1 MPLSP
6 VGIKVSW
13 RPPPAAQH
21 GGLIQ
26 GYKVLYTPQL
36 RDLGKFYVWS
46 IMNYIQEICLNNMNC
61 IFQLNTI

>member
-1 MPLSP
+1 MKITVPEAAPLGVSCVPLSA

-36 RDLGKFYVWS
+36 HDLG
-46 IMNYIQEICLNNMNC
+46 
-61 IFQLNTI
+61 T